1 MSKEEKNT
9 YTIKTDEN
17 LGEIKIADE
26 VVAIIAGLAAME
38 VEGVASM
45 AGNATRELIS
55 KLGMKSL
62 SKGVKVD
69 VLDGIVTVSLA
80 LNLNYG
86 YSIKDITSKV
96 QEKVKTA
103 IENMTGLEVADEQR
117 EHIFKL
123 IFGADFNEEAEQG
136 TQAELYFEQIEGATE
151 KDMQYISEKAQKVV
165 EKIDEIDAMINE
177 HTTGWKTG
185 RMNKVDLTILR
196 LAVYEMKWD
205 EDVPTGVAINEAVN
219 LAKKYSSEDGASFVN
234 GVLAKLA
241 D

>member
-69 VLDGIVTVSLA
+69 VLEGVVTVSLA
-80 LNLNYG
+80 LNMKYN
-86 YSIKDITSKV
+86 YSIMDVSAKV
-96 QEKVKTA
+96 QEKVKSA
-103 IENMTGLEVADEQR
+103 VENMTGLEVADV
-117 EHIFKL
+117 
-123 IFGADFNEEAEQG
+123 NV
-136 TQAELYFEQIEGATE
+136 
-151 KDMQYISEKAQKVV
+151 KVAGV
-165 EKIDEIDAMINE
+165 EMESQE
-177 HTTGWKTG
+177 S
-185 RMNKVDLTILR
+185 
-196 LAVYEMKWD
+196 
-205 EDVPTGVAINEAVN
+205 
-219 LAKKYSSEDGASFVN
+219 AK
-234 GVLAKLA
+234 
-241 D
+241 

>member
-1 MSKEEKNT
+1 
-9 YTIKTDEN
+9 
-17 LGEIKIADE
+17 
-26 VVAIIAGLAAME
+26 
-38 VEGVASM
+38 
-45 AGNATRELIS
+45 
-55 KLGMKSL
+55 MKR
-62 SKGVKVD
+62 
-69 VLDGIVTVSLA
+69 T
-80 LNLNYG
+80 
-86 YSIKDITSKV
+86 
-96 QEKVKTA
+96 
-103 IENMTGLEVADEQR
+103 EQR

-177 HTTGWKTG
+177 
-185 RMNKVDLTILR
+185 LTILR

>member
-17 LGEIKIADE
+17 LGEVKIADE

-38 VEGVASM
+38 VEGGASM

-86 YSIKDITSKV
+86 YSIKEITSKV

-103 IENMTGLEVADEQR
+103 IENMTGLEVADVNIRVAGVE
-117 EHIFKL
+117 IP
-123 IFGADFNEEAEQG
+123 EEA
-136 TQAELYFEQIEGATE
+136 
-151 KDMQYISEKAQKVV
+151 
-165 EKIDEIDAMINE
+165 
-177 HTTGWKTG
+177 
-185 RMNKVDLTILR
+185 
-196 LAVYEMKWD
+196 
-205 EDVPTGVAINEAVN
+205 
-219 LAKKYSSEDGASFVN
+219 
-234 GVLAKLA
+234 
-241 D
+241 